1 MNYIL
6 DTHSI
11 IWFLNGSSQL
21 SEKSRITIESSD
33 NQKFISI
40 GTVWELAIKISIGK
54 FEFQS
59 GLNGFV
65 DLVEENGFDILPLS
79 HFDLIHLTNLPF
91 IHRDPFDRLLIA
103 QAMENKM
110 TIITKDE
117 HISKYTIS
125 TLW

>member
-6 DTHSI
+6 DNHSI
-11 IWFLNGSSQL
+11 IWFLNGNSQL
-21 SEKSRITIESSD
+21 SEKSRITIENSD
-33 NQKFISI
+33 NRKFISI
-40 GTVWELAIKISIGK
+40 GTIWELAIKISIGK

-65 DLVEENGFDILPLS
+65 NLGFDVLPIS

-103 QAMENKM
+103 QAIENKM

-117 HISKYTIS
+117 HISKYGIS

>member
-6 DTHSI
+6 DNHSI
-11 IWFLNGSSQL
+11 IWFLNGNSQL
-21 SEKSRITIESSD
+21 SEKSRITIENSD
-33 NQKFISI
+33 NRKFISI
-40 GTVWELAIKISIGK
+40 GTIWELAIKISIGK

-65 DLVEENGFDILPLS
+65 NLGFDVLPIS

>member
-11 IWFLNGSSQL
+11 IWFLNASSQL

-33 NQKFISI
+33 NQKF
-40 GTVWELAIKISIGK
+40 ISIGK

>member
-11 IWFLNGSSQL
+11 IWFLNGDSQL
-21 SEKSRITIESSD
+21 SEKSRITIENSD

-40 GTVWELAIKISIGK
+40 GTIWELAIKISIGK

-59 GLNGFV
+59 GLKGFV
-65 DLVEENGFDILPLS
+65 DLVEENGFDILS
-79 HFDLIHLTNLPF
+79 ISYFDLIHLTNLPF

-117 HISKYTIS
+117 HISKYGIS